1 MKKGTKLDKPLLI
14 ITIIFFI
21 FGLILIIAFHKR
33 TLKFTKLDK
42 PLLVVMLI
50 FIVFGLIMILSASSM
65 ASYMRYDNSIYYYLI
80 RQGIFST
87 IGLVAFLL
95 AIYFPTKFFKKLSPF
110 LMFILIA
117 SLFGLTIYGAAYN
130 SSQSWYDL
138 KFITIQPSELGKII
152 IILFLAN
159 YYNNH
164 KDDLDNQWT
173 LLKPIFL
180 TIIIFLIVAMQPD
193 FGTAFVIFGIVIMIF
208 YALPLKK
215 QTRSP
220 INRLFLGGIALV
232 ALALLLTGGSFLR
245 EYQLKRFNFLD
256 PCERYEEETGYQLCN
271 SLIAF
276 KNGGLTGSG
285 IGESTQKYLYL
296 PEAHTDFIFP
306 IIVEEWGLIVGIIII
321 GLYCFMLIRILNIA
335 KRATNL
341 GNSIIAY
348 GVFAYLLFHIT
359 INLVGVMGIGPLT
372 GVPLPFLSYGGSY
385 TLTLLFSMGLVQR
398 VHYETYKQD
407 NKRRKTRK

>member
-14 ITIIFFI
+14 TMITFMI
-21 FGLILIIAFHKR
+21 
-33 TLKFTKLDK
+33 
-42 PLLVVMLI
+42 
-50 FIVFGLIMILSASSM
+50 FGLIMILSASSM

-80 RQGIFST
+80 RQGIFSS
-87 IGLVAFLL
+87 IGLIIFLL
-95 AIYFPTKFFKKLSPF
+95 AIYFPTKLYKKISPF
-110 LMFILIA
+110 LMIILLA

-130 SSQSWYDL
+130 QAQSWYDL
-138 KFITIQPSELGKII
+138 KIITIQPSEFGKPI
-152 IILFLAN
+152 IILFLA
-159 YYNNH
+159 YFYEKH
-164 KDDLDNQWT
+164 KADLDNHAT
-173 LLKPIFL
+173 LLKPIIL
-180 TIIIFLIVAMQPD
+180 TIIIFSLVAMQPD

-220 INRLFLGGIALV
+220 INKIIVGGISLIALV
-232 ALALLLTGGSFLR
+232 LLLTGGSLLR
-245 EYQLKRFNFLD
+245 DYQLKRFNFLD

-276 KNGGLTGSG
+276 KNGGLAGAG

-398 VHYETYKQD
+398 VHYETYKKENQ
-407 NKRRKTRK
+407 KCRKKKQIKIWEMKILIFFLI

>member
-1 MKKGTKLDKPLLI
+1 MKKRTKLDKPLLI
-14 ITIIFFI
+14 
-21 FGLILIIAFHKR
+21 
-33 TLKFTKLDK
+33 
-42 PLLVVMLI
+42 VMLV
-50 FIVFGLIMILSASSM
+50 FIIFGLIMILSSSSM
-65 ASYMRYDNSIYYYLI
+65 ASYMRYNNSIYYYFI
-80 RQGIFST
+80 RQGIFSLL
-87 IGLVAFLL
+87 GLIVFLI
-95 AIYFPTKFFKKLSPF
+95 AIYFPTKLFKKMSP
-110 LMFILIA
+110 LLIVILLL
-117 SLFGLTIYGAAYN
+117 SLFGLTIYGEAFN

-180 TIIIFLIVAMQPD
+180 TIIIFLSIAMQPD
-193 FGTAFVIFGIVIMIF
+193 LGTAMVIAGIVILIF

-215 QTRSP
+215 ETRTP
-220 INRLFLGGIALV
+220 INRLFLGGIVLV
-232 ALALLLTGGSFLR
+232 VLAILLTGGSFLR
-245 EYQLKRFNFLD
+245 DYQLKRFNFLD
-256 PCERYEEETGYQLCN
+256 PCERYQEETGYQLCN

-276 KNGGLTGSG
+276 KNGGLTGAG

-306 IIVEEWGLIVGIIII
+306 ITVEEWGLIVGIIII
-321 GLYCFMLIRILNIA
+321 GLYCFMLLRILNIA
-335 KRATNL
+335 KHATNL

-348 GVFAYLLFHIT
+348 GVFAYLLFHIS
-359 INLVGVMGIGPLT
+359 INLIGVMGIGPLT

-398 VHYETYKQD
+398 VHYETYK
-407 NKRRKTRK
+407 KSRHKK

>member
-1 MKKGTKLDKPLLI
+1 MKKRTKLDKPLLI
-14 ITIIFFI
+14 
-21 FGLILIIAFHKR
+21 
-33 TLKFTKLDK
+33 
-42 PLLVVMLI
+42 VMLV
-50 FIVFGLIMILSASSM
+50 FIIFGLIMILSSSSM
-65 ASYMRYDNSIYYYLI
+65 ASYMRYNNSIYYYFI
-80 RQGIFST
+80 RQGIFSL
-87 IGLVAFLL
+87 IGLIVFLI
-95 AIYFPTKFFKKLSPF
+95 AIYFPTKLFKKMSP
-110 LMFILIA
+110 LLIVILLL

-138 KFITIQPSELGKII
+138 KVITIQPSELGKII

-164 KDDLDNQWT
+164 KDELDNQWT
-173 LLKPIFL
+173 LLKPILL
-180 TIIIFLIVAMQPD
+180 TIIIFLSVAMQPD
-193 FGTAFVIFGIVIMIF
+193 FGTAFVIFGIVILIF

-215 QTRSP
+215 ETRSP
-220 INRLFLGGIALV
+220 INKIFLGGIILV
-232 ALALLLTGGSFLR
+232 GLALLLTGGSFLR
-245 EYQLKRFNFLD
+245 DYQLKRFNFFD

-276 KNGGLTGSG
+276 KNGGLTGLG

-306 IIVEEWGLIVGIIII
+306 IIVEEWGMFIGIIIVGI
-321 GLYCFMLIRILNIA
+321 YCFILIRILNIA
-335 KRATNL
+335 KRANNL

-348 GVFAYLLFHIT
+348 GVFSYLLFHIL

-385 TLTLLFSMGLVQR
+385 NITLLFSMGLVER
-398 VHYETYKQD
+398 VHYESYK
-407 NKRRKTRK
+407 KGITKKT

>member
-1 MKKGTKLDKPLLI
+1 MKKGTKLDKPLLAVM
-14 ITIIFFI
+14 IIF
-21 FGLILIIAFHKR
+21 II
-33 TLKFTKLDK
+33 
-42 PLLVVMLI
+42 
-50 FIVFGLIMILSASSM
+50 FGLIMILSASSM
-65 ASYMRYDNSIYYYLI
+65 ASYMRYDNSIYFYLI

-87 IGLVAFLL
+87 VGLIAFLI
-95 AIYFPTKFFKKLSPF
+95 AIYFPTKLFKKISPF
-110 LMFILIA
+110 LMTILLL
-117 SLFGLTIYGAAYN
+117 SLFGLTIYGAAFN

-138 KFITIQPSELGKII
+138 KIITIQPSELGKII

-159 YYNNH
+159 YYEKH
-164 KDDLDNQWT
+164 KNDLDNQWS
-173 LLKPIFL
+173 LLKPLFL
-180 TIIIFLIVAMQPD
+180 TIIIFLIVTMQPD
-193 FGTAFVIFGIVIMIF
+193 FGTAFVIFGIVILIF

-220 INRLFLGGIALV
+220 INRLFLGGIVLV
-232 ALALLLTGGSFLR
+232 VLALLLTGGSFLR
-245 EYQLKRFNFLD
+245 DYQLKRFNFLK

-276 KNGGLTGSG
+276 KNGGLTGLG

-321 GLYCFMLIRILNIA
+321 ALYCFMLIRIINIA
-335 KRATNL
+335 KNATNL

-348 GVFAYLLFHIT
+348 GVFAYLLFHIS
-359 INLVGVMGIGPLT
+359 INLIGVMGIGPLT

-385 TLTLLFSMGLVQR
+385 TLTLLFSMGIVQR
-398 VHYETYKQD
+398 VHYETYKKENSKRK
-407 NKRRKTRK
+407 NK

>member
-1 MKKGTKLDKPLLI
+1 MKKHTKLDKPLL
-14 ITIIFFI
+14 F
-21 FGLILIIAFHKR
+21 
-33 TLKFTKLDK
+33 
-42 PLLVVMLI
+42 VMLV
-50 FIVFGLIMILSASSM
+50 FIVFGLIMILSSSSM
-65 ASYMRYDNSIYYYLI
+65 ASYMRYDNSIYHYLI
-80 RQGIFST
+80 RQGIFSS
-87 IGLVAFLL
+87 IGLVAFLI
-95 AIYFPTKFFKKLSPF
+95 AIYLPTKFFKKISLF
-110 LMFILIA
+110 LIIILFV
-117 SLFGLTIYGAAYN
+117 SLFGLTIYGAAFN

-138 KFITIQPSELGKII
+138 GFITIQPSEIGKII

-164 KDDLDNQWT
+164 NEDLNNQWT

-180 TIIIFLIVAMQPD
+180 TIIIFVSVAMQPD
-193 FGTAFVIFGIVIMIF
+193 FGTAFVIFGIVILIF

-215 QTRSP
+215 ETRKP
-220 INRLFLGGIALV
+220 INRIFLGGILLIT
-232 ALALLLTGGSFLR
+232 LALLLTGGSFLR
-245 EYQLKRFNFLD
+245 EYQLKRFNFLS

-276 KNGGLTGSG
+276 KNGGLTGKG

-296 PEAHTDFIFP
+296 PESHTDFIFP

-321 GLYCFMLIRILNIA
+321 GLYMFMLIRILNIA
-335 KRATNL
+335 KHATNL

-348 GVFAYLLFHIT
+348 GVFSYLLCHIC
-359 INLVGVMGIGPLT
+359 INLIGVMGIGPLT

-398 VHYETYKQD
+398 VHYETYK
-407 NKRRKTRK
+407 KEVSKKVRKY